1 MFIDFASVLTDGGD
15 CDVDASSTAEPVVVT
30 SPLVFVVDDSTLPLE
45 ELVAEVSGFDELK

>member
-30 SPLVFVVDDSTLPLE
+30 SPLVFVVDDSTLPLLE
-45 ELVAEVSGFDELK
+45 FVADVSGFEELK